1 MIALDKQD
9 EAFSRLLIIV
19 QEIVTRGY
27 IRSFRFCCGPVGL
40 WSLIWKQG
48 IDTLYLM
55 QPGDDINKTLRLQL
69 EHLSA
74 VMSSA
79 NKVS

>member
-1 MIALDKQD
+1 LIALDKQD

-48 IDTLYLM
+48 IDTLM
-55 QPGDDINKTLRLQL
+55 QPGDDINKTLLLQL